1 MRGCNSVTFCV
12 FVMDSFSVLYA
23 LCTALNFGCTNPSP
37 VGDKKL
43 REFVLVS
50 TQPGHLVKRAAATAS

>member
-1 MRGCNSVTFCV
+1 M

-37 VGDKKL
+37 TGDKK
-43 REFVLVS
+43 
-50 TQPGHLVKRAAATAS
+50 